1 MFIPIEKYIKIYQ
14 GGSTGLVQQKKLK
27 KNTVSKQKTSILKEI
42 KDVLKQNFK
51 FDLVL
56 IQVGY
61 YIEVIEEDA
70 KYFKENF
77 GLKIH
82 DGAGKRPYLVTG
94 FVKENGL
101 QKYINL
107 LNAKGVKFCIVE
119 QVDSGEKK
127 VTRSVT
133 YSPNE
138 KDALGCTF

>member
-14 GGSTGLVQQKKLK
+14 GGSTGLVQQKKLRR
-27 KNTVSKQKTSILKEI
+27 NPVSKPKISILKEI

-61 YIEVIEEDA
+61 YIELIEEDA
-70 KYFKENF
+70 KYFNEKF
-77 GLKIH
+77 GLTIH
-82 DGAGKRPYLVTG
+82 DGGGTRPYLVAG
-94 FVKENGL
+94 FVKERGL

>member
-27 KNTVSKQKTSILKEI
+27 KDTLSRPKTRIIKAI
-42 KDVLKQNFK
+42 KDVLKQEFK

-61 YIEVIEEDA
+61 YIEIIEEDA

-82 DGAGKRPYLVTG
+82 DAGGTRPYEVTG
-94 FVKENGL
+94 FGKNGL
-101 QKYINL
+101 EKYINS
-107 LNAKGVKFCIVE
+107 LNTKGVKFCVVE
-119 QVDSGEKK
+119 QVDVGEKK

-133 YSPNE
+133 YSPME

>member
-14 GGSTGLVQQKKLK
+14 GGSTGLVQQKKLRR
-27 KNTVSKQKTSILKEI
+27 NPVSKPKISILKEI

-77 GLKIH
+77 DLKIH
-82 DGAGKRPYLVTG
+82 DAGGRKPYLVTG